1 MKQAV
6 QEERRQFPR
15 SDVIRAFNVSLVQAE
30 RSIPVESMNVSEGG
44 VCLRLEE
51 VLEVRSL
58 VRLHLTPARER
69 SAASA
74 HALECAGRVA
84 WVMQRLDL
92 RTMPPFVFD
101 VGIELL
107 NPPSQIRTLVGTRPE
122 QGGASR
128 AVPRENKALSPSML
142 KGRQFIPRLA
152 RTTTEAPWHLVVSVD
167 GIPCFSAHYP
177 SERAALEAWTRFKRE
192 QAKR

>member
-15 SDVIRAFNVSLVQAE
+15 SDVGRAFNVSLVQAD

-51 VLEVRSL
+51 LLEVRSL

-74 HALECAGRVA
+74 HAMECAGRVA

-107 NPPSQIRTLVGTRPE
+107 NPPSQIRTLVGSRPE
-122 QGGASR
+122 QSEA
-128 AVPRENKALSPSML
+128 PREKKALSPSTL
-142 KGRQFIPRLA
+142 KGREFIPRLV
-152 RTTTEAPWHLVVSVD
+152 RTATEAPWHLVVSVD
-167 GIPCFSAHYP
+167 GIPCFSGHYP
-177 SERAALEAWTRFKRE
+177 SERAAVEAWARFKRE
-192 QAKR
+192 QVKR